1 MFHIFSEDRIKNAVI
16 TDVYFERT
24 IKIIK
29 EKGLDKVVAAE
40 VRARELPSDYRWAIL
55 GGIEEALT
63 LLEGLPVNVWAMPEG
78 TLFHAMEPVL
88 LIEGKYSDFA
98 AYETC
103 LLGFLCQASGIATR
117 AARCKLASGGK
128 PVYHFGARRMHPG
141 ITLMIDRSS
150 YIGGCDGVAV
160 KESARFLEEEPVGTI
175 PHSLVLLAGDTLKSI
190 KLFDEVIEP
199 QVKRVALIDTLGDEK
214 FEALRVADE
223 LGRKLFA
230 VRIDT
235 PASRRGDILAIL
247 KEIRWELDLRGFNHV
262 KLFVS
267 GGLNEKKIR
276 QLNQVADAFGVGTW
290 ISNAPVVDFALDIVE
305 IDKKPVAKKGKHSGK
320 KQVWRCPACGAGR
333 ILPWSEDIPSC
344 ECGEKMVPLLKLMI
358 REGKLVNPFPS
369 VKKIR
374 DFVLSQLKKLEKSE
388 VEDWL

>member
-247 KEIRWELDLRGFNHV
+247 KEIRWELDLRGFNYV

-305 IDKKPVAKKGKHSGK
+305 IDKKPIAKKGKHSGK

>member
-1 MFHIFSEDRIKNAVI
+1 MFHIFSEDQIKNAVI

-55 GGIEEALT
+55 GGIEETLT

-305 IDKKPVAKKGKHSGK
+305 IDKKPIAKKGKHSGK

>member
-1 MFHIFSEDRIKNAVI
+1 MFHIFSEDQIKNAVI

>member
-1 MFHIFSEDRIKNAVI
+1 MFHIFSEDQIKNAVI

-78 TLFHAMEPVL
+78 TLFHAMEPAL

-358 REGKLVNPFPS
+358 REGKLVNPFPT

>member
-1 MFHIFSEDRIKNAVI
+1 MFHIFSEDQIKNAVI

-55 GGIEEALT
+55 GGIEETLT

>member
-55 GGIEEALT
+55 GGIEETLT
-63 LLEGLPVNVWAMPEG
+63 LLEGLPVNVWAMSEG

-305 IDKKPVAKKGKHSGK
+305 IDKKPIAKKGKHSGK

>member
-305 IDKKPVAKKGKHSGK
+305 IDKKPIAKKGKHSGK

>member
-1 MFHIFSEDRIKNAVI
+1 MFHIFSEDQIKNAVI

-305 IDKKPVAKKGKHSGK
+305 IDKKPIAKKGKHSGK